1 MLWPFDNFLHN
12 ISPST
17 CAFLTT
23 LPPKQSLC
31 VGEQA
36 EGKKAEKYAH
46 LAPAY
51 LFQPVAIE
59 TSAAI
64 GSRSRAFLRELGRRV
79 GAQTGEA
86 RSTSYL
92 FQRLSVACG
101 CHGVCPLPR
110 LNPPLSLTVCYDLHC
125 VYVLYY
131 HYTGQNSI
139 FTTPQ
144 IIKTCF
150 DGNWPYF
157 LRVSQVCNFVQC
169 YYQSCLHVMQNNFSR

>member
-1 MLWPFDNFLHN
+1 MWDATCPDTFA
-12 ISPST
+12 PSHRGHAT
-17 CAFLTT
+17 RSTG
-23 LPPKQSLC
+23 C

-59 TSAAI
+59 TSGAI

-92 FQRLSVACG
+92 FQRLSVAIQRGNAAAIMG
-101 CHGVCPLPR
+101 CAPR
-110 LNPPLSLTVCYDLHC
+110 PGCVFINCVLRFALNVLFSLY
-125 VYVLYY
+125 
-131 HYTGQNSI
+131 
-139 FTTPQ
+139 F
-144 IIKTCF
+144 II
-150 DGNWPYF
+150 YF
-157 LRVSQVCNFVQC
+157 V
-169 YYQSCLHVMQNNFSR
+169 